1 MTWTSPF
8 RMTRQ
13 KNTITMAFIA
23 IGVGLRL
30 LLADYPNIEPIMA
43 LSILAGYYLGG
54 VYMILIP
61 LSIMGFS
68 DFLIYGALY
77 QGEYGLSQILGLSAF
92 TWTGFVFAALIGRAA
107 RGRVLTVFGS
117 VALVTAISIPAT
129 IAYDLWTTLGGWYFI
144 YGPLMGWTLWDS
156 LVNLLP
162 FALLHLISS
171 LLFVP
176 LFGTLFGLLQS
187 SEALDRLRAPA
198 SQPEET
204 SE

>member
-1 MTWTSPF
+1 MKLTSPF
-8 RMTRQ
+8 RMTRE
-13 KNTITMAFIA
+13 KNTIAMAFIA

-54 VYMILIP
+54 VYMVLVP

-77 QGEYGLSQILGLSAF
+77 QGEYRLSQILGLSAF
-92 TWTGFVFAALIGRAA
+92 TWSGFVFAALIGRAA
-107 RGRVLTVFGS
+107 RGRVLTVIGS
-117 VALVTAISIPAT
+117 VALVTAVSIPAT
-129 IAYDLWTTLGGWYFI
+129 LAFDLWTTLGGWYFI
-144 YGPLMGWTLWDS
+144 YGPFMGWTLWES
-156 LVNLLP
+156 LVNLVP

-187 SEALDRLRAPA
+187 SDALDRLRAPA
-198 SQPEET
+198 SQREET